1 MESEEREQDLQEAH
15 DDAVAEAD
23 RMEDQAAELGESIDE
38 AREARDAAHEE
49 MQIAGTGPDPDD
61 DDRMDEDP
69 PAPAQEPPG
78 DED

>member
-23 RMEDQAAELGESIDE
+23 RMEEQTAELGESID
-38 AREARDAAHEE
+38 AVREARDNAASE
-49 MQIAGTGPDPDD
+49 MEIAGTGGPQSDD
-61 DDRMDEDP
+61 EMDEDP

>member
-1 MESEEREQDLQEAH
+1 MESEEREQDLKEVQ
-15 DDAVAEAD
+15 DDAVAEAAQ
-23 RMEDQAAELGESIDE
+23 MEEQAAELGESIDD
-38 AREARDAAHEE
+38 AREAREHAQDE
-49 MQIAGTGPDPDD
+49 MAIGGTGPDPDD

>member
-1 MESEEREQDLQEAH
+1 MESEEREQDLEEAH

-23 RMEDQAAELGESIDE
+23 RMEDQAAELGESIDD
-38 AREARDAAHEE
+38 AREARDHAHEE
-49 MQIAGTGPDPDD
+49 MQIAGTGPDPE
-61 DDRMDEDP
+61 DDRMEEDP